1 MSEEIRAPVLLGWRE
16 WVELPEL
23 GLKRIKA
30 KVDTGARTSALHA
43 FELDTFEREGE
54 PWVRFRIHPK
64 QYRTEP
70 EAVCEAR
77 VKDRRIVSDSGGHRE
92 ERYVIET
99 PVRIAGSEW
108 PIEITLT
115 ARDDM
120 RFRMLLGR
128 TAMSGRTIVDPGRSY
143 LTRKASHGKRSNP

>member
-1 MSEEIRAPVLLGWRE
+1 MTDAEQLVLGWRE
-16 WVELPEL
+16 WVSLPEL

-43 FELDTFEREGE
+43 FELHSFQRDGVE
-54 PWVRFRIHPK
+54 WVRFSMHPK
-64 QYRTEP
+64 QYRADVE
-70 EAVCEAR
+70 VLCEAP
-77 VKDRRIVSDSGGHRE
+77 VKDTRVVSDSGGHKE
-92 ERYVIET
+92 ARYVIET
-99 PVRIAGSEW
+99 PVRIKDIEW

-128 TAMSGRTIVDPGRSY
+128 TAMRNRAIVDPARSY
-143 LTRKASHGKRSNP
+143 LTRRRASKKT